1 MTIDD
6 IKGFLQFPANFKEYL
21 LRFSLGYV
29 PSRGGVL
36 LSLCDKFTMPTSDW
50 ARYHQHRVQQY
61 QNLSSHLHSFHVT
74 LQRSFPDQDKFTT
87 SLKAV
92 WESMQKPF
100 LALFNFH
107 RYCFKMDSSFLRY
120 NIVCHHAFYISL

>member
-1 MTIDD
+1 MGNPTTVLEMYPHIKEIFIAGGCEVTIDD

-36 LSLCDKFTMPTSDW
+36 LSLCHKFTMPTSDW

-61 QNLSSHLHSFHVT
+61 QIYLLIHIH
-74 LQRSFPDQDKFTT
+74 FT
-87 SLKAV
+87 
-92 WESMQKPF
+92 
-100 LALFNFH
+100 
-107 RYCFKMDSSFLRY
+107 
-120 NIVCHHAFYISL
+120 